1 MRRALLVLVFLL
13 AACASPA
20 PERMPNVAPGAC
32 EFVGTVAG
40 VNLYAGDCVAAG
52 DVATATSEPA
62 TDTPTA
68 EPSPTETATAEPTA
82 TDTQAPPTAT
92 MTPQAPFVGAPLCM
106 DSGEF
111 HNYSVPHTLWDAG
124 RGCHYDHEHG
134 QDPRTDAVA
143 AVFPDFDVM
152 GLTIGHGNPS
162 SPLENTAKHGGFK
175 WDVILSHSDGCA
187 GREGVPTGVD
197 AMAIQYHAFGNYQVE
212 FEARI
217 HSLQGLLRQC
227 RVAAPDDYGYVFVT
241 QHADYGQRVSPYQG
255 AVLPY
260 TESAGCVGSCQANPL
275 QAYDQER
282 EPYNAIRCH
291 GGNMLPC
298 NRQASIAVIRQGN
311 HDANTT
317 WISEPVNLTGSGSPL
332 FGILFRA
339 RDTYQSRLATD
350 TAYPFTFQWICS
362 TDGGATYN
370 PAMPGCRW
378 NNTTTRVHEVMGE
391 IPAGWDGL
399 AGFDS
404 DPRPGRITAE
414 WYVSAF
420 GELMPPG
427 VCAQM
432 AVECFPIKLVG
443 AFVGKYGSG
452 FDLSAG
458 ANVDSFAP
466 ANLPERDICFMGGAV
481 VNCETPGAAP
491 SGWVGPGN

>member
-1 MRRALLVLVFLL
+1 MRRTLLVLVFLL

-40 VNLYAGDCVAAG
+40 VDLWAGDCVAAG

-68 EPSPTETATAEPTA
+68 EPSPTETATLEPTA
-82 TDTQAPPTAT
+82 TDTATASDTPTAT
-92 MTPQAPFVGAPLCM
+92 PSPQAPFVGAPLCPNAVA
-106 DSGEF
+106 D
-111 HNYSVPHTLWDAG
+111 HNTSAFHTLWDAAQ
-124 RGCHYDHEHG
+124 GCHYDHEHG
-134 QDPRTDAVA
+134 NNPFTSDVA
-143 AVFPDFDVM
+143 AAFPGYDLQALLGGVQV
-152 GLTIGHGNPS
+152 GHSNPS
-162 SPLENTAKHGGFK
+162 SPAENVVKHGGFK
-175 WDVILSHSDGCA
+175 WDVTLAHSDGCA

-197 AMAIQYHAFGNYQVE
+197 ALAIQYHAFGNYQVE

-217 HSLQGLLRQC
+217 HSAAALLRQC
-227 RVAAPDDYGYVFVT
+227 QAGNPDDKGYIFVI
-241 QHADYGQRVSPYQG
+241 QHQDYGQRTVPYQG

-260 TESAGCVGSCQANPL
+260 PDTPL
-275 QAYDQER
+275 PAYDPAR
-282 EPYNAIRCH
+282 EPYFTIDCF
-291 GGNMLPC
+291 GGPPPC
-298 NRQASIAVIRQGN
+298 NRNKTRADLIAKN
-311 HDANTT
+311 SNANST
-317 WISEPVNLTGSGSPL
+317 WISELGNITGSGSPL
-332 FGILFRA
+332 LGLLFRL
-339 RDTYQSRLATD
+339 RDAYLVLDRADFT
-350 TAYPFTFQWICS
+350 YPFIFRWMCS
-362 TDGGATYN
+362 TDGGLTYN
-370 PAMPGCRW
+370 PAMPNCRW

-391 IPAGWDGL
+391 IPAAWDGL

-420 GELMPPG
+420 GNLMPPG

-432 AVECFPIKLVG
+432 VVECFPLKLVN

-481 VNCETPGAAP
+481 VNCETPGAVP
-491 SGWVGPGN
+491 SGWVGPAN